1 MKRVREKEEELG
13 GGGGGGS
20 GGGGNI
26 AWRDQNGHYKVK
38 VLVPNNVSRPALL
51 LFHAAT

>member
-13 GGGGGGS
+13 AGGA
-20 GGGGNI
+20 GGGNI

-38 VLVPNNVSRPALL
+38 VLVPNNVSLALVVS
-51 LFHAAT
+51 FDIIDHMT